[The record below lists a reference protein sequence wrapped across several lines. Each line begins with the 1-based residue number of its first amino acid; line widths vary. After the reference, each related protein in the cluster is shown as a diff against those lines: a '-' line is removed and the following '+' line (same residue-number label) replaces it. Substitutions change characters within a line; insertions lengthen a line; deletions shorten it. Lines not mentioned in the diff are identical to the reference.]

1 MMIRSPLRKGAAG
14 CVAALLLL
22 APGATVRAHEGHDHA
37 EAPPPPP
44 VASGPRFAASSA
56 EVELVGSLE
65 GDTLV
70 LFVDRFASN
79 EPVIG
84 ARVELESDDWQAVA
98 TPRSDGAYGV
108 AAGPLLRPGTHPL
121 VLTVEGDGVA
131 DLLQATLTVAPTPPE
146 GAAVADDSLRHLLH
160 YATGTA
166 VGLALAAG
174 GVWLMRRR
182 RTT

>member
-1 MMIRSPLRKGAAG
+1 MMIRFPRRKGAAG

-22 APGATVRAHEGHDHA
+22 ALGATARAHEGHDHA

-44 VASGPRFAASSA
+44 VASGPRFSASSA

-65 GDTLV
+65 GSTLV

-84 ARVELESDDWQAVA
+84 ARVELESEDWQAVA
-98 TPRSDGAYGV
+98 APRPDGAYGV

-131 DLLQATLTVAPTPPE
+131 DLLQATLTVAPPTSEE
-146 GAAVADDSLRHLLH
+146 GGGADDSLRHLLH
-160 YATGTA
+160 YATGA
-166 VGLALAAG
+166 LIGLALAAG
-174 GVWLMRRR
+174 GVWLTRRR